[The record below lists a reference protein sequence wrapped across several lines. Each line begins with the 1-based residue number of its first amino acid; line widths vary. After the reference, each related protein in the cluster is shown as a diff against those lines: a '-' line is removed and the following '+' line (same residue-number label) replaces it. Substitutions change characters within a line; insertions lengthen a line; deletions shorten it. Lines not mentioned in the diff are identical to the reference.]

1 MKQKTWIVIVAAVLA
16 LALLVTGM
24 VALYI
29 KFRPQGQ
36 AGDKH
41 FAVTVIH
48 KDGTEKEFTYD
59 TDEEFLGTVLQAA
72 GLIEGE
78 EGPYGMMISAVDGET
93 ADWNVDQ
100 GYWALYIGEEYAT
113 TGIDT
118 TPIHDGD
125 VFTLEYTIG

>member
-1 MKQKTWIVIVAAVLA
+1 MKNKIWIIAAVLA

-24 VALYI
+24 VALYL
-29 KFRPQGQ
+29 KFRPQTT
-36 AGDKH
+36 AGEKQ
-41 FAVTVIH
+41 FTVTVVH

-59 TDEEFLGTVLQAA
+59 TDEEYLGTVLQAA

-78 EGPYGMMISAVDGET
+78 EGPYGLMISAVDGET

-100 GYWALYIGEEYAT
+100 SYWALHIGEEYAT

-118 TPIHDGD
+118 TPIQDGASYCL
-125 VFTLEYTIG
+125 VYTIG